1 MEKLKWFG
9 GVALAYFC
17 LLIIALLINNPD
29 HNWIYWVATAL
40 IIIVLMIFLIEYVN
54 TSNSITGWVLFGTVM
69 LILTVVFVTY
79 LAKFPT
85 STLPVEMFSTGVGK
99 SVLIFALFASG
110 AIMALRIAFTANTDP
125 MLIAISVP
133 IFVALFSLAAMVFVI
148 PFMLIGMMSKLF
160 PDNMRVQAM
169 WDLLFIPITKLQ
181 QNTVKEKSIPGKVQ
195 AGSRMH
201 EREQVSFANDW
212 DSMPDTP
219 KVKPGR
225 KSLPHKVEK
234 GPSLF
239 SKLKDKFFGSREEN
253 EDEEDFVI
261 TKPKKQEIPPLF
273 KRKADGRA
281 ASVAKARESFKN
293 TMDDIELI

>member
-1 MEKLKWFG
+1 MERIKWFG

-40 IIIVLMIFLIEYVN
+40 VIIVLMIFLIEYVN
-54 TSNSITGWVLFGTVM
+54 TSKSVTGWVLFGTVM

-110 AIMALRIAFTANTDP
+110 AIIALRIAFTANTDP
-125 MLIAISVP
+125 LLTAISIP
-133 IFVALFSLAAMVFVI
+133 IFVSLFAVALMIFVV

-181 QNTVKEKSIPGKVQ
+181 ATNGKEKSIPGKAYSGNKV
-195 AGSRMH
+195 H
-201 EREQVSFANDW
+201 EREQVDFSRDW
-212 DSMPDTP
+212 DHLPSNPE
-219 KVKPGR
+219 VKPGR
-225 KSLPHKVEK
+225 KALPKVSKE
-234 GPSLF
+234 PSFF
-239 SKLKDKFFGSREEN
+239 SKLKDKFFKKNEE
-253 EDEEDFVI
+253 EEDYVPV
-261 TKPKKQEIPPLF
+261 KPKKQEVPPIF
-273 KRKADGRA
+273 EKKTVRSPSGVK
-281 ASVAKARESFKN
+281 ESYSN
-293 TMDDIELI
+293 SIDDIDLI

>member
-125 MLIAISVP
+125 LLTAISIP
-133 IFVALFSLAAMVFVI
+133 IFVSLFAVALMIFVV

-181 QNTVKEKSIPGKVQ
+181 QNTVKEKSIPGKLQ
-195 AGSRMH
+195 QGSRMH
-201 EREQVSFANDW
+201 EREQVSFADDW
-212 DSMPDTP
+212 DSLPSKP
-219 KVKPGR
+219 QVKPGR
-225 KSLPHKVEK
+225 KALPKVEK

-239 SKLKDKFFGSREEN
+239 SKLKDKFFGDREEKD
-253 EDEEDFVI
+253 EDDFVVA
-261 TKPKKQEIPPLF
+261 KPKKQEIPPLF
-273 KRKADGRA
+273 ERKADGRA
-281 ASVAKARESFKN
+281 TSVSKAKETFRN